1 MNYSAVASSPTRLS
15 LQSTRGPDKT
25 GVRIHNKS
33 PAGIFTF
40 VPVYM
45 GVYKKNEMV
54 CVYAGGWGRG
64 GGRERERE
72 GGFYINDGKAF

>member
-1 MNYSAVASSPTRLS
+1 MASSPTRLS

-45 GVYKKNEMV
+45 GVYKKKMKWCV
-54 CVYAGGWGRG
+54 CTREDG
-64 GGRERERE
+64 GGEGGERERGRE
-72 GGFYINDGKAF
+72 GSI